1 MLFKLIPGAAMAALL
16 CLPLTGKAQPA
27 NGTPPAETAPGAA
40 APEAGASAA
49 AGPEARPDTVIA
61 RVGGHTLH
69 MSDLQEIAREMPPE
83 LRSMP
88 RNVLYPMLLDQLIDR
103 EALVLAARK
112 EGLDKDPMV
121 ARQMESAA
129 NTALGNALV
138 GRSLAPSINEA
149 AIRARYEKDYA
160 GKPGETEVHARHIL
174 VASEAEA
181 EKVIAELK
189 AGGDF
194 AELAKKYST
203 DPGGAQ
209 GGDLGFF
216 KKGDMLPEFSAAAF
230 ALQPKQI
237 SDKPVHT
244 QYGWHVIQVLE
255 VKQDP
260 APTFAQMHDEL
271 RQKMIQEG
279 VQKTIRE
286 ALAGVK
292 VEKFNLDGSP
302 LRATDTAEPPAPP
315 AK

>member
-1 MLFKLIPGAAMAALL
+1 MLLKLIPGAAVAALL

-27 NGTPPAETAPGAA
+27 TDSPPAETAPGAA
-40 APEAGASAA
+40 AAGA
-49 AGPEARPDTVIA
+49 EARPDTVIA
-61 RVGGHTLH
+61 RVGGRALH

-112 EGLDKDPMV
+112 EGLDKDPAV

-181 EKVIAELK
+181 DKVIAELK

-194 AELAKKYST
+194 AALAKKYST

-230 ALQPKQI
+230 ALQPNQI

-286 ALAGVK
+286 ALSGVK